1 MAILTINHYI
11 NQANS
16 FITDIRNNRN
26 AYYLFASR
34 SQPWANNSGGDDDS
48 NNSVLAVNNSVAQV
62 EQSVYNDILYGKLL
76 KDADITHL
84 IPRYDWTSNTVYDVY
99 NQNDSNLYTKEF
111 FIVTDKYEVY
121 KCIDNNNRATSY
133 VKPTL
138 TSTSGIFKTGDG
150 YLWKYM
156 YTIDPASNTKFTTTN
171 YIPVSTNSAVQGNA
185 TPGSIDLIKITNGGQ
200 GYTVYENGY
209 IQGIVGYDKI
219 QLPNT
224 SSSISNYYTNSSIYL
239 KSGFGAGQIREIKS
253 SNGGSKQ
260 ITVTEPFNTFTR
272 LDLTNISGT
281 IIPGYYAEQPYDII
295 NYLYIQGYYN
305 VGSIVAQSDTGTS
318 GIIISSN
325 SSTIQIIRNNANLEF
340 SNSYPIVDT
349 SQSGVLKIG
358 TVSVGNVGACNIAF
372 VTSDGS
378 GYTANATVT
387 ITPNGTG
394 TGASAN
400 AQANASGKISTINI
414 TAVGNSYFVAP
425 TLTISA
431 PIAQTFNSN
440 TAVTAGTGGGSNN
453 VINLTRLDNISLS
466 GGTALGYDNN
476 DIITVKSA
484 TTNAIVTFTTNTTG
498 GSLTFTIANT
508 GAGFALSGTIP
519 VSNIAITNSTG
530 GTATGNTTVTYLVA
544 NVASA
549 TAFYTANDL
558 ITYTVSAGNTAIA
571 GLTSG
576 TTYYVEFANS
586 TVIALKATATGSR
599 IALTKGVGSTGHTL
613 QGQTAT
619 AIMYCD
625 NQLVYGSSTRLN
637 NEPFNINANTA
648 GVSNTADTLLIS
660 SANSFIF
667 VGDRIL
673 YSVPIG
679 NTAIPNLTSNTYYYV
694 TFANSSQIAL
704 STTLGGSN
712 INIAETR
719 TASSPEIHTII
730 STVAGY
736 ANGEYIRIGANTT
749 NNIRRVAN
757 NVNTSLLI
765 VTSPFNTSFAASA
778 NTHYKM
784 PIAAEPVLPKS
795 SFRAAGYISNTNLSS
810 IEIAISNSA
819 LAGLYF
825 IVGEKV
831 NMTDLG
837 RINQGANAIIAFA
850 NSSTIIL
857 SNISGVWSA
866 NSGGTQFFASGES
879 SQQLSQ
885 LVSLKS
891 NPNITIRDP
900 IRTFKLNYPVF
911 FRTIDGG
918 SLSGNAIVSAQMTL
932 PNDQT
937 EYQIGPTVRITGDGS
952 NAVGIAIVNTSAN
965 SSYNIVGVDI
975 INPGSGYTQANISI
989 YSNTG
994 VGIVGGATASAVIS
1008 PIYGHGYD
1016 AVSELGGRYVGIDA
1030 VFDNIQNENYGILG
1044 YGSYRKVGIL
1054 QNPQFKDIK
1063 VTLNNFDRANFTIN
1077 STGYSP
1083 PPTWTP
1089 GEVVVQSNTNAAGV
1103 VVFGNTTFLQLK
1115 NVKGTFNISNTV
1127 HGYYSNSTANV
1138 ITANTIYFP
1147 VGNFAEIVTES
1158 NTGATG
1164 IIISANNANPNVYF
1178 MSNVMGQFAT
1188 GDVMYDSVVNAY
1200 ATVTSIYTANGT
1212 KDSSI
1217 GFGDRFNQTAR
1228 ITLTANTGA
1237 FIDNEYVQQE
1247 ISLAS
1252 GRIISSSYEK
1262 DLIITGIST
1271 SNGIVIGQTIT
1282 DTTTNANG
1290 ICTFANNTY
1299 IKLTNISQALSFGTG
1314 HVINNGSSVTANI
1327 SFVLPVLVL
1336 NNISDVNNFQAGSNA
1351 IIGQTSKA
1359 SATCNNYLFITN
1371 PDLVRDTGKLIYS
1384 ESFTPVTR
1392 SATTKEEF
1400 KLVIK
1405 F

>member
-11 NQANS
+11 NEANS

-26 AYYLFASR
+26 AYYMFASR
-34 SQPWANNSGGDDDS
+34 SQPWANNSGGNDDS

-84 IPRYDWTSNTVYDVY
+84 VPRYDWTSDTVYDVY
-99 NQNDSNLYTKEF
+99 DQNDSNLYTKEF
-111 FIVTDKYEVY
+111 FVVTDKYEVY

-138 TSTSGIFKTGDG
+138 TSTSGTFKTGDG
-150 YLWKYM
+150 YLWKYI

-209 IQGIVGYDKI
+209 IQGIVGYNKI

-239 KSGFGAGQIREIKS
+239 KSGFGAGQIREIES
-253 SNGGSKQ
+253 SDGGSKQ

-281 IIPGYYAEQPYDII
+281 IIPGYYAEQPYDVI

-305 VGSIVAQSDTGTS
+305 VDSLVTQSDTGTS
-318 GIIISSN
+318 GTIISSN
-325 SSTIQIIRNNANLEF
+325 SSIIQIIRNNANLEF

-349 SQSGVLKIG
+349 SQSGVLKTG
-358 TVSVGNVGACNIAF
+358 TVSVGNIGACNIAF
-372 VTSDGS
+372 VTSNGS
-378 GYTANATVT
+378 GYAANATVT

-394 TGASAN
+394 TGAIAN
-400 AQANASGKISTINI
+400 AQANASGKISAINI

-431 PIAQTFNSN
+431 PTAQTFNSN

-453 VINLTRLDNISLS
+453 VITL
-466 GGTALGYDNN
+466 
-476 DIITVKSA
+476 
-484 TTNAIVTFTTNTTG
+484 
-498 GSLTFTIANT
+498 
-508 GAGFALSGTIP
+508 
-519 VSNIAITNSTG
+519 
-530 GTATGNTTVTYLVA
+530 
-544 NVASA
+544 A
-549 TAFYTANDL
+549 TAGAFVANDL

-625 NQLVYGSSTRLN
+625 NQLVYGSGTRLN

-660 SANSFIF
+660 SANSFISI
-667 VGDRIL
+667 GDRIL
-673 YSVPIG
+673 YSVPTG

-704 STTLGGSN
+704 SATLGGAN

-730 STVAGY
+730 STAAGY

-765 VTSPFNTSFAASA
+765 VTSPFNTSFTASA

-831 NMTDLG
+831 NMTDSG

-857 SNISGVWSA
+857 SNISGAWSA

-885 LVSLKS
+885 LISLKS

-900 IRTFKLNYPVF
+900 IGTFKLNYPVF
-911 FRTIDGG
+911 FRTIAGG

-965 SSYNIVGVDI
+965 SSYNIVGVNI

-994 VGIVGGATASAVIS
+994 IGIVGGATASAIIS

-1030 VFDNIQNENYGILG
+1030 IFDTIQNENYGILG

-1147 VGNFAEIVTES
+1147 VGNSAEIVTES

-1188 GDVMYDSVVNAY
+1188 GDIMYDSVVNAY

-1212 KDSSI
+1212 KDSST

-1299 IKLTNISQALSFGTG
+1299 IKLTNISQTLSFGTG
-1314 HVINNGSSVTANI
+1314 HVINNGSSVTATI
-1327 SFVLPVLVL
+1327 SSVLPVLVL